1 MSFRLSTVIL
11 VPASCS
17 HHHTAQLGHHTPCA
31 SQTEADWGLS
41 EVTSLSLFLL
51 SKDCLHTSPLYNL
64 GFSCILQPSLVEQLE
79 RA

>member
-17 HHHTAQLGHHTPCA
+17 HHHTAQLGHHTPVHPKQK
-31 SQTEADWGLS
+31 QTGGFQKLLLCHFS
-41 EVTSLSLFLL
+41 SSL
-51 SKDCLHTSPLYNL
+51 KTVCTSPLYNL